1 MDNYCPSFYEWP
13 LSIRHRMTA
22 RAVGAVRRLAK
33 RKWVV
38 DLHIPWLHCD
48 GFLGTV
54 GKPRFG
60 RIWGA
65 PRMSMSRRVTLPT
78 CHPEDPNVWR
88 QVYNFGFCPFLPV
101 DRVPLSLQG
110 AKKGEK
116 ATFSRQSEVGK
127 VHITFKGTKIINGS
141 WILNRNTGLPKKYGM
156 SSKFWRENTKL
167 EFYAQWIYPLKIKLK

>member
-22 RAVGAVRRLAK
+22 RAVGAVRRLTK

-48 GFLGTV
+48 GVLGTV

-78 CHPEDPNVWR
+78 CHPEDPSVWR
-88 QVYNFGFCPFLPV
+88 QVYNLGFCPFLPV

-116 ATFSRQSEVGK
+116 ATFSRQSGRWK
-127 VHITFKGTKIINGS
+127 KMCCLLIIYASCLLKMSDIHIHTPYKIFLSLYEINFLIS
-141 WILNRNTGLPKKYGM
+141 WCIT
-156 SSKFWRENTKL
+156 
-167 EFYAQWIYPLKIKLK
+167 PLWPLGA